1 MWTEIRARWAT
12 MWVRTA
18 VLVRVL
24 AMVVDR
30 AEVEADWTVEACTVA
45 AGMMPS
51 RLMMSEATKA
61 MTTSRTT

>member
-1 MWTEIRARWAT
+1 
-12 MWVRTA
+12 
-18 VLVRVL
+18 
-24 AMVVDR
+24 MVVDR